1 MPVARCSISI
11 SFELEQALGVLA
23 LSKRL
28 PKSKVIE
35 LLLRE
40 HPLVK
45 DTIEDIRVE
54 ERVSVFAVRS
64 NRPPNRARAVKAGQ
78 RA

>member
-1 MPVARCSISI
+1 MPVARRSISL
-11 SFELEQALGVLA
+11 SFELDQTLGAIALQ
-23 LSKRL
+23 KRL
-28 PKSKVIE
+28 ARSKVIE

-45 DTIEDIRVE
+45 DTIEDIRLE

-64 NRPPNRARAVKAGQ
+64 NKPPARAKAVRAGQ